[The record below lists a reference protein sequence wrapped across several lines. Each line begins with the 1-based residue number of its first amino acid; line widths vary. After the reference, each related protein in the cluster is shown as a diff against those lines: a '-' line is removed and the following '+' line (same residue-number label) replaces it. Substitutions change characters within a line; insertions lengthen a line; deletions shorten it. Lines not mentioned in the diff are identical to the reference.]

1 MSRYPTMKF
10 RVSSND
16 FFRRTAIIVEV
27 NDIGIASKKKKTL
40 ARGLPANYWDFISGD
55 AQQDENHVNRR
66 VLSPVQVALPH
77 FSFASLSFG
86 CNKFVLYSNSNLIF
100 ARR

>member
-27 NDIGIASKKKKTL
+27 NDISIASKKRKTL
-40 ARGLPANYWDFISGD
+40 ARGLPVNYWDFISGD

-66 VLSPVQVALPH
+66 VLSPGQVAPPTFQFCIIILWI
-77 FSFASLSFG
+77 LQICTILKLK
-86 CNKFVLYSNSNLIF
+86 CNLC
-100 ARR
+100 